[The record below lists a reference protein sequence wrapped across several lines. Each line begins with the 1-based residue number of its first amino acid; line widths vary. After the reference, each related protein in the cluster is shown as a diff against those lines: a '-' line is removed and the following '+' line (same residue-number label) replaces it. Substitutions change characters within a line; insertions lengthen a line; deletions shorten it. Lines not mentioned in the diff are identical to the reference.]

1 MLSRWRVI
9 PVVTIGAVAISAPLL
24 ASATAES
31 GAKTIKTT
39 QRIIALSLSARSVHN
54 VGTTDGKI
62 AGSAVH
68 GALRATAT
76 RTSPSFAAHGTL
88 FYPKGTLRYR
98 LAGRLTIHSDD
109 SFTET
114 GKGKFKGGTGAY
126 KGAHGRFKI
135 SGARPAHSDVVTYTL
150 KGKVFYR

>member
-9 PVVTIGAVAISAPLL
+9 PVVTMGVMAISAPPL
-24 ASATAES
+24 ASATAKS

-39 QRIIALSLSARSVHN
+39 QRIIALSSNADRDHN

-76 RTSPSFAAHGTL
+76 GTSPSFAAHGTL
-88 FYPKGTLRYR
+88 FYPQGTLRYR
-98 LAGRLTIHSDD
+98 LAGKITIHSDGGF
-109 SFTET
+109 SEI
-114 GKGKFKGGTGAY
+114 GKGKFTSGTGAY
-126 KGAHGRFKI
+126 KGAHGRFKL
-135 SGARPAHSDVVTYTL
+135 SGGRPAHADFVTWTL